1 MSTVDPLAVPLVVEV
16 GPDLGPDGFVQLGRV
31 PGAHG
36 SLGEF
41 KEKSATLRKD
51 GYLRMVVGS
60 Q

>member
-41 KEKSATLRKD
+41 K
-51 GYLRMVVGS
+51 
-60 Q
+60 